1 MFRCEAVELIELTLP
16 RDLVKAS
23 FETVVP
29 RIQLLID
36 EQEEEL
42 KTLKLR
48 DKLTVRPNLSDVHIW
63 TRTNT
68 TRVFF
73 LWAV

>member
-1 MFRCEAVELIELTLP
+1 MELIELTLP

-48 DKLTVRPNLSDVHIW
+48 DKLTVRPNLSGVHIW